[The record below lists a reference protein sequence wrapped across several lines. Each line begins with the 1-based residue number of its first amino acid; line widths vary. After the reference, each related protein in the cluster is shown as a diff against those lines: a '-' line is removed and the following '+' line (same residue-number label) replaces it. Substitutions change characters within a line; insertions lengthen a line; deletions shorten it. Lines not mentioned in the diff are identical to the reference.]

1 MDALTLVIGSKN
13 LSSWSLRAWLALKR
27 AGADFAEHVIPL
39 DRSDTRAVLD
49 AQTPSGK
56 VPVLRH
62 GEATIWESLAI
73 CEYVAEL
80 FPEARLWPEDAA
92 ARATARAVSAEM
104 QAGFAALR
112 TYRTFN
118 MRDRRPA
125 EGIAPGVAEDIA
137 RVLAVWAHCRDRFGG
152 GPFLFGDFTLADAM
166 FAPVVSR
173 FHTYGVALD
182 GADRDYADAVWK
194 LPEMREWAAAA
205 AAEP

>member
-1 MDALTLVIGSKN
+1 MDALILTIGSKN

-27 AGADFAEHVIPL
+27 AGAEFTEHVIPL
-39 DRSDTRAVLD
+39 DRPDTRAALD

-62 GEATIWESLAI
+62 GETTIWESLAI

-80 FPEARLWPEDAA
+80 FPDAHLWPEDAA

-104 QAGFAALR
+104 HAGFAALR
-112 TYRTFN
+112 TYRAFN
-118 MRDRRPA
+118 MRGRRVA

-137 RVLAVWAHCRDRFGG
+137 RVLAVWAHCRDRFGS
-152 GPFLFGDFTLADAM
+152 GPFLFGGFTVADAM

-173 FHTYGVALD
+173 FRTYDVALE
-182 GADRDYADAVWK
+182 GADRDYADAVWE

-205 AAEP
+205 ATE